1 MVDTALLG
9 QVKRLSV
16 AERME
21 LIGAVWESLAPDEI
35 PVSDAEKALL
45 DARLEDLKQYP
56 GDQSA
61 WPDVRERLKQR
72 LR

>member
-9 QVKRLSV
+9 QVKQLSV

-21 LIGAVWESLAPDEI
+21 LISAVWESLDPNEI
-35 PVSDAEKALL
+35 PVSDSEKALL
-45 DARLEDLKQYP
+45 DARLEDLKQNP
-56 GDQSA
+56 RDQSA
-61 WPDVRERLKQR
+61 WPEVRERLKQR